1 MSPGPSADVE
11 GASPGASADGAGVRT
26 DTLDGRL
33 RFIGGGRDVGIF
45 GVQGRVVTEYAANAT
60 CSDGTCSDATCSDAT
75 SSNDAT
81 MQGCNTSHAASSPV
95 ETSRKIECCECAG
108 AQFIAER
115 AAQQLIVPAPMRAK
129 PPHRTESC
137 SSAPTSVCRRASFAC
152 DHVVILP
159 DRPVH
164 PGFHCALRRAS
175 SRCCCS
181 STTASTRTGDP
192 IVLRSEVG
200 PGHSSGT
207 DNAIS
212 H

>member
-1 MSPGPSADVE
+1 MCAYRAGVCVSEACLGEPSSQRRWGKGEPCLVL
-11 GASPGASADGAGVRT
+11 ASADAEGVRT

-33 RFIGGGRDVGIF
+33 RFIGGGRDIGIF

-60 CSDGTCSDATCSDAT
+60 CS
-75 SSNDAT
+75 DAT

-115 AAQQLIVPAPMRAK
+115 AAIVPAPMRAK

-164 PGFHCALRRAS
+164 PGFHCAVRRAS

-207 DNAIS
+207 NNAIS